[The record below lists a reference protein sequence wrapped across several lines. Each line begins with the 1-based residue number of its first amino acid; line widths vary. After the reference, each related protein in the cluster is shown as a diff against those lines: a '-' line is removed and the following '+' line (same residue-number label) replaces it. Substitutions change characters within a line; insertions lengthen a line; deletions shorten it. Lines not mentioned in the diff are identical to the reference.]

1 MGKADTGSTTRNNKT
16 ICLPFLQEV
25 YNDNIRN
32 AAGFRKCIDEYIAS
46 NNELFPPEITGGYRM
61 KDSYYSK
68 KQSIMIRTVY
78 PTLKVLLQKGIFIV
92 TGQTKS
98 P

>member
-1 MGKADTGSTTRNNKT
+1 MVRDKSTPKEVSNHMGKADTGFTTRNNKT
-16 ICLPFLQEV
+16 ICFPFLQEV

-61 KDSYYSK
+61 KDS
-68 KQSIMIRTVY
+68 
-78 PTLKVLLQKGIFIV
+78 
-92 TGQTKS
+92 
-98 P
+98 